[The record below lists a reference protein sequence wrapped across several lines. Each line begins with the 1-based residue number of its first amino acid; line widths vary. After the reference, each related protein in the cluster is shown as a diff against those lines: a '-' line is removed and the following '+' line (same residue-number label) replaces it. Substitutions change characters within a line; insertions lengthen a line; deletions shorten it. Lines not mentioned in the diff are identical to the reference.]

1 MVQPTHSNEA
11 EVGLLGSL
19 LLDNKQFDEIGNI
32 RKEDFYGPNNGLIFS
47 AIETIVSKGE
57 VADVITVHDILNRQ
71 DKAEQ
76 VGGLAALGL
85 LVENTPSAV
94 NAPHYADIIRDHA
107 LRRRL
112 LEVAGEVGQ
121 SVHHPGEQKA
131 AELIDAA
138 ERAVFQLREQHSPG
152 TQFTPV
158 TEFTKQA
165 LERIEE
171 LRKSP
176 HGRTG
181 LPTGF
186 LDLDDKTAGLQ
197 KGDLIIVAGR
207 PSMGKT
213 SFAMNMAEYAALH
226 EKCTVAFFSLE
237 MPGNQLAMR
246 LISGL
251 GRINSGKLRTGR
263 LDDQDWPRL
272 TTAASQLEDAP
283 LYIDDSSVISPIGV
297 RTRARRLKREKGL
310 GLIVVD
316 YLQLMESDRPG
327 RNETRAT
334 EISSITR
341 SLKSLAK
348 ELEVP
353 IIALSQLNRSL
364 VQRPNKRP
372 IMSDLRESGA
382 IEQDADVILFIH
394 RDEVENEETE
404 HKGVAEVII
413 GKQRNGPTGT
423 LKMAFLGEFTRF
435 ENYAGEHDPDSE
447 HGF

>member
-1 MVQPTHSNEA
+1 MSTPTHSNEA

-19 LLDNKQFDEIGNI
+19 LLDNRQFDQIGDVLP
-32 RKEDFYGPNNGLIFS
+32 EHFYGLNYGLIFR
-47 AIETIVSKGE
+47 AIQTLIGGGE
-57 VADVITVHDILNRQ
+57 VADVITVHEALERQ
-71 DKAEQ
+71 EKAEQ

-121 SVHHPGEQKA
+121 SVQNPGEQKA
-131 AELIDAA
+131 GELVDAA
-138 ERAVFQLREQHSPG
+138 ERAVFDLRKEHAPD
-152 TQFTPV
+152 TQFTPI
-158 TEFTKQA
+158 TDFAKQA
-165 LERIEE
+165 LERIDE
-171 LRKSP
+171 LAKSP

-181 LPTGF
+181 LATGF
-186 LDLDDKTAGLQ
+186 VDLDDKTAGLQ
-197 KGDLIIVAGR
+197 KGDLIVIAGR

-213 SFAMNMAEYAALH
+213 ALAMNIAEYAVI
-226 EKCTVAFFSLE
+226 EQRCPVAFFSLE

-246 LISGL
+246 MLSGL
-251 GRINSGKLRTGR
+251 GRINSGRLRTGR
-263 LDDQDWPRL
+263 LLDQEWPRL
-272 TTAASQLEDAP
+272 TTAVSQLDDAP
-283 LYIDDSSVISPIGV
+283 LFIDDSPLLSPLGL
-297 RTRARRLKREKGL
+297 RSRARRLKRDQGDL

-316 YLQLMESDRPG
+316 YLQLMQSDNPG
-327 RNETRAT
+327 RNENRAT
-334 EISSITR
+334 EVSSITR
-341 SLKSLAK
+341 TLKALAK
-348 ELEVP
+348 DLEVP

-435 ENYAGEHDPDSE
+435 ENYAGDQDQE